1 MKGIVQK
8 KYGDYK
14 VLTIEEVEKPKPGK
28 GEVLVK
34 VQGVSLNAPDWRL
47 LEGKPFIIRF
57 SSGLFKPKNPVKGG
71 DFSGTVVET
80 GEGVLNLKVGDEVYG
95 DLADSGFGAFSEFVS
110 AKESILSRKPHNL
123 SFLESAALPLA
134 SVTALQGVR
143 DAGRLKAGEKVLI
156 LGASG
161 GVGTYAVQLS
171 KYFGG
176 EITAVTSKKNFSQA
190 KALGTS
196 EVLDYKTM
204 DYEKLRGSFDLILG
218 VNGHYPVKLVKDLL
232 KPQGRFVLIGSSSTK
247 ELLKMSIFGSLLSK
261 KDGKSFQVLMAKPS
275 GKDLALIAK
284 LAEEGSVKPV
294 IFKEIPFE
302 QIPDGIKELSEG
314 HVPGKIVSKPSR

>member
-57 SSGLFKPKNPVKGG
+57 SSGLMKPKHPVKGG
-71 DFSGTVVET
+71 DFSGTVVKT
-80 GEGVLNLKVGDEVYG
+80 GEGVSNLKVGDEVFG

-110 AKESILSRKPHNL
+110 AKASILSQKPRNL

-134 SVTALQGVR
+134 AVTALQGIR

-161 GVGTYAVQLS
+161 GVGTCAVQLS

-176 EITAVTSKKNFSQA
+176 EVTAVTSKKNESQA
-190 KALGTS
+190 LSLGAT

-204 DYEKLRGSFDLILG
+204 EFEKLIGSYDLILAI
-218 VNGHYPVKLVKDLL
+218 NGYYPVKLVKDLL

-247 ELLKMSIFGSLLSK
+247 ELLKMSIFGSLLSQK
-261 KDGKSFQVLMAKPS
+261 EGKSYQVLMAKPS
-275 GKDLALIAK
+275 GKDLAFIAK
-284 LAEEGSVKPV
+284 LAEEGAITP
-294 IFKEIPFE
+294 ILAKEIPFE
-302 QIPDGIKELSEG
+302 KIPEGIKELSEG
-314 HVPGKIVSKPSR
+314 HVSGKIVSKP